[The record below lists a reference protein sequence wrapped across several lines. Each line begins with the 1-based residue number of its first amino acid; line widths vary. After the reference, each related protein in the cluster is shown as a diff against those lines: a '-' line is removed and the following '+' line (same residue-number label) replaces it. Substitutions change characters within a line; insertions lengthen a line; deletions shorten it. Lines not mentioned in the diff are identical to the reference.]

1 MFFPLCSR
9 RDYIRDFPST
19 FLPSGREDGTVNRIH
34 AIDAQSRIRDARV
47 TFMFPDIEMYNLAKQ
62 ALQNFPNSQ
71 AATSR
76 NRVTLDNLL
85 CC

>member
-1 MFFPLCSR
+1 
-9 RDYIRDFPST
+9 
-19 FLPSGREDGTVNRIH
+19 EAGTVNRIH
-34 AIDAQSRIRDARV
+34 AIDALSRIRDARV
-47 TFMFPDIEMYNLAKQ
+47 TFIFLDIEMYNLAKQ
-62 ALQNFPNSQ
+62 ALQNFPNIQ